1 MRFGISP
8 LSLEFVLDKVLKEKG
23 IEGFAQFKLS
33 KFIEGIA
40 KAGYNHCEIS
50 FDVLQIFPIQINDE
64 EIEKIQNLKQEYDIT
79 YSAHFPFIS
88 IELASPNK
96 FIREGSINSIVDSY
110 FAFEKLKDDI
120 DVYVLH
126 ATGDFIADAMEFI
139 KDPNI
144 FPIAANLFA
153 DLSMQSIKEII
164 KKSGIDK
171 KKIAIENIEFPF
183 DMTVQMVKKLG
194 VNLCI
199 DTAHLLGGFSG
210 EFDLMEIAEKN
221 LDRAIEIH
229 LQDYNNKADIE
240 HGALGTGKNFPPE
253 FLRLLEQKNFTGPVV
268 FELPWND
275 ALKSIEYI
283 KKFAPKIKLP
293 EIKDDLIY

>member
-8 LSLEFVLDKVLKEKG
+8 LSLEFVIDKVLKEQG

-40 KAGYNHCEIS
+40 KAGYKHCEIS
-50 FDVLQIFPIQINDE
+50 FDVLQIFPIQISDE
-64 EIEKIQNLKQEYDIT
+64 EIEKIKNLKQQYDIT

-88 IELASPNK
+88 VELASPNK
-96 FIREGSINSIVDSY
+96 FIREGSINSVVDSY
-110 FAFEKLKDDI
+110 LAFEELKNDI

-126 ATGDFIADAMEFI
+126 ATGEFIADAVEFI

-144 FPIAANLFA
+144 FPVAANLFA
-153 DLSMQSIKEII
+153 DLSKQSVKEII
-164 KKSGIDK
+164 KKTGIDK
-171 KKIAIENIEFPF
+171 NKLAIENIEFPF
-183 DMTVQMVKKLG
+183 DRTVKMAEELG
-194 VNLCI
+194 VRLCI
-199 DTAHLLGGFSG
+199 DTAHILGGLSG
-210 EFDLMEIAEKN
+210 EFDLMEISEKN

-229 LQDYNNKADIE
+229 LQDYNAKGEID

-253 FLRLLEQKNFTGPVV
+253 FLSLLHQRSFTGPVV
-268 FELPWND
+268 FELPWSE

-283 KKFAPKIKLP
+283 KKFVPQIKVP
-293 EIKDDLIY
+293 EIKSKLIY